1 MINSDHRVKNTS
13 LYKTRYACSYTGI
26 YRDKTMA
33 DYLMYI
39 PNHDTQKTSSLD
51 YNKRLKR
58 LDTQQQN
65 SKIFPKVDESANKKM
80 LL

>member
-1 MINSDHRVKNTS
+1 
-13 LYKTRYACSYTGI
+13 
-26 YRDKTMA
+26 MA

-39 PNHDTQKTSSLD
+39 PNDDTQKTSSLD

-58 LDTQQQN
+58 LGTQQQN
-65 SKIFPKVDESANKKM
+65 SKIFPLVVESANKKK

>member
-1 MINSDHRVKNTS
+1 
-13 LYKTRYACSYTGI
+13 
-26 YRDKTMA
+26 MA

-39 PNHDTQKTSSLD
+39 PNDDTQKITSSVD
-51 YNKRLKR
+51 YNWRLKR

-65 SKIFPKVDESANKKM
+65 SKIFPKVVESANKKM